1 MNTKGRIIV
10 AIILAG
16 ALTYG
21 LAAFTDLELDFREWS
36 RSMRLYVV
44 TAWIVEAAIMLFTI
58 MLPSG
63 EQGKLK

>member
-1 MNTKGRIIV
+1 MKTKGRIIF
-10 AIILAG
+10 AIILAA

-36 RSMRLYVV
+36 RTMRLDVV
-44 TAWIVEAAIMLFTI
+44 TAWIVEAAIMLFII
-58 MLPSG
+58 MIPVD